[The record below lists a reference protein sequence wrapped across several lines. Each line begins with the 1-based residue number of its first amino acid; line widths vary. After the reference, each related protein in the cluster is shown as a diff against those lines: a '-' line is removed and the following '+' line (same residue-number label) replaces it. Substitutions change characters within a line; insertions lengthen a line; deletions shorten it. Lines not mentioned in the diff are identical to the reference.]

1 MKKQTFSNK
10 LKKKSIQFL
19 KITLPLFLGVFL
31 ILYSYDKF
39 TSEQLQEIKTYF
51 KDAKYSYVALSV
63 FFGILSN
70 LSRAYR
76 WNFMLAPLGY
86 KPKFK
91 NNVMA
96 VYSTYLMNLFIPRS
110 GEITRA
116 LVINKYENVPF
127 DKAFGTI
134 ISERIADFV
143 ILLALITITLSLQFT
158 LLTDFLI
165 QKVNPSKLYLG
176 LALLIGLAGIILFYL
191 KKSNS
196 SISKKINIFLFGLKE
211 GVLSIFK
218 MKQKGA
224 FIFHTLFIWIMYL
237 LMFYVV
243 VFALEETSTI
253 SLGAIIT
260 SFVVGSITIAFTNGG
275 FGSYPFF
282 IAGILVL
289 FGIPETAG
297 TAFGWIMWTSQTAMM
312 ILLGGLSFLLLPVL
326 NKAK

>member
-10 LKKKSIQFL
+10 LKKKTIQFL
-19 KITLPLFLGVFL
+19 KIALPLFLGVFL
-31 ILYSYDKF
+31 IWYSYNKF
-39 TSEQLQEIKTYF
+39 TPEQLQEIKNYF
-51 KDAKYSYVALSV
+51 KDANYGYVALSIL
-63 FFGILSN
+63 FGTLSN

-96 VYSTYLMNLFIPRS
+96 VYITYLMNLFIPRS
-110 GEITRA
+110 GEVSRA
-116 LVINKYENVPF
+116 LVIHKYENVPF

-143 ILLALITITLSLQFT
+143 ILLMLIGITLSLQFS
-158 LLTDFLI
+158 LLTNFLME
-165 QKVNPSKLYLG
+165 KVDPSKIHLG
-176 LALLIGLAGIILFYL
+176 MVLLLILASIMFVYL

-196 SISKKINIFLFGLKE
+196 AISKKINIFLFGLKV
-211 GVLSIFK
+211 GILSIFK

-237 LMFYVV
+237 LMYYVV
-243 VFALEETSTI
+243 VFALEDTASITF
-253 SLGAIIT
+253 GAIIT
-260 SFVVGSITIAFTNGG
+260 SFVVGSMTIAFTNGG

-297 TAFGWIMWTSQTAMM
+297 TAFGWIMWTSQTAMI
-312 ILLGGLSFLLLPVL
+312 ILFGGLSFLLLPVL